1 MEVSRRGG
9 DRASEDLDPPSRC
22 IVKETLRDFFLERLY
37 GLLPASMLDW
47 PGRISS
53 VLFVS
58 GCNFRCPYCHN
69 PELVE
74 PQEEG
79 GFYWS
84 ELEAFLREREGWLDG
99 VVITGGEPTLYQ
111 DLPELCRRLKKAG
124 LGVKLD
130 TNGSRPEV
138 LRCLLEKGL
147 VDFVAMDLKT
157 SLERYP
163 LVVRRP
169 FPVDLLAKR
178 ISESIRLILEW
189 GGEHEFRCTLAPG
202 LVEEEDL
209 KALAAIAQGGK
220 KLVLQ
225 AFRGEKTLD
234 PDWRGRE
241 GYPPEKLWEW
251 ARRLSSYVPVEVRG
265 V

>member
-79 GFYWS
+79 
-84 ELEAFLREREGWLDG
+84 
-99 VVITGGEPTLYQ
+99 
-111 DLPELCRRLKKAG
+111 
-124 LGVKLD
+124 
-130 TNGSRPEV
+130 
-138 LRCLLEKGL
+138 
-147 VDFVAMDLKT
+147 
-157 SLERYP
+157 
-163 LVVRRP
+163 
-169 FPVDLLAKR
+169 
-178 ISESIRLILEW
+178 
-189 GGEHEFRCTLAPG
+189 
-202 LVEEEDL
+202 
-209 KALAAIAQGGK
+209 
-220 KLVLQ
+220 LQ
-225 AFRGEKTLD
+225 L
-234 PDWRGRE
+234 
-241 GYPPEKLWEW
+241 
-251 ARRLSSYVPVEVRG
+251 
-265 V
+265 